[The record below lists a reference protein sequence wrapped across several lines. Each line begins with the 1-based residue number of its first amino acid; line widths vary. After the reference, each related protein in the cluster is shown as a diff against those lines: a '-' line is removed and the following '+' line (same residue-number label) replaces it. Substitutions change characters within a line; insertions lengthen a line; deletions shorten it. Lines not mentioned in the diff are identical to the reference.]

1 MTRADI
7 QKALARLLAAAL
19 VADIRR
25 EDERP
30 ADDGKAA
37 VARAAAVAKAAA
49 AAKVVQPQRSNPPAV
64 PSLSVTLGGGTM
76 GIFVWLGVA
85 ILATTCLLGGAAL
98 QRRRGTLPPL

>member
-1 MTRADI
+1 VTRADI

-37 VARAAAVAKAAA
+37 
-49 AAKVVQPQRSNPPAV
+49 
-64 PSLSVTLGGGTM
+64 
-76 GIFVWLGVA
+76 
-85 ILATTCLLGGAAL
+85 
-98 QRRRGTLPPL
+98 